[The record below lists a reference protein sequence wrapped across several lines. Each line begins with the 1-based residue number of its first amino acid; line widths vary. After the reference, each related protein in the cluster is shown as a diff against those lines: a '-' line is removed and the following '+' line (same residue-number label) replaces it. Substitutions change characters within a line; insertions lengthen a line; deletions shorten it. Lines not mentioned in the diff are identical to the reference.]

1 MAAAAGAEAGK
12 WTAGLGLPTMGWLSD
27 NAWVAWLVAAAAL
40 AGMEL
45 LSLDLVLL
53 MLAAGA
59 LGGAAAAALGL
70 PLLASAGIAVAI
82 ALVGL
87 VAVRPVAVR
96 HLTLGPAHATG
107 TAALVGR
114 EAVVVQAVAPTG
126 GGRVKLAGEIWSARN
141 YEPDVT
147 IAAGAT
153 VDVVSIDGATAVVL
167 SREVG

>member
-1 MAAAAGAEAGK
+1 
-12 WTAGLGLPTMGWLSD
+12 MGWLAD

-40 AGMEL
+40 AGLEL

-59 LGGAAAAALGL
+59 LGGAAAAAFGL
-70 PLLASAGIAVAI
+70 PLLGAAGVAVAVS
-82 ALVGL
+82 LVGL
-87 VAVRPVAVR
+87 VAIRPVAVR
-96 HLTLGPAHATG
+96 HLAPGPAHTTG

-114 EAVVVQAVAPTG
+114 EAFVVQPVTPEG
-126 GGRVKLAGEIWSARN
+126 GGRIKLAGEIWSARN
-141 YEPDVT
+141 YEPDGT
-147 IAAGAT
+147 IAAGAA

>member
-1 MAAAAGAEAGK
+1 
-12 WTAGLGLPTMGWLSD
+12 MGWLSD
-27 NAWVAWLVAAAAL
+27 KAWVAWLVAAAAL

-107 TAALVGR
+107 T